1 MAKYCVDTSGLSH
14 PYEEIPE
21 DIHPSLWTRVR
32 QTIADGHVAVTTEI
46 FDEVV
51 KIDGGLGQYL
61 NGQKRLI
68 LHEVSKGDWDW
79 KAYIEAAK
87 QMQITHKDCISEFI
101 GGTKRTVCL
110 NDVSIVALAKALKLP
125 VISMEKPVPVGAKSK
140 LKIPDVCKLEG
151 IEHLTFSEFCRKEK
165 FKF

>member
-21 DIHPSLWTRVR
+21 DIHPSLWARVR
-32 QTIADGHVAVTTEI
+32 AAIADGNVAVTQEI
-46 FDEVV
+46 LGEIV
-51 KIDGGLGQYL
+51 KINGGLGQYL
-61 NGQKRLI
+61 NDQKALI

-79 KAYIEAAK
+79 KGYIANATE
-87 QMQITHKDCISEFI
+87 MQTKHKKCISEFI
-101 GGTKRTVCL
+101 GGTKKTVGL
-110 NDVSIVALAKALKLP
+110 HDISIVALAKTLKLP
-125 VISMEKPVPVGAKSK
+125 VLSMEKPVAANAINK

-151 IEHLTFSEFCRKEK
+151 VEHLTFTDFCRREK